1 MSTRQYAIDLESSL
15 WSLNESEFPLDPLF
29 YMQRAFDGDI
39 GPIVIRTAPKNQN
52 RFGSVRMARGR
63 AEASFYFQWSDPVDL
78 TDDYLLVH
86 AFEPSKE
93 EREYAIDRVSLWCME
108 APWEITRQVEAETFE
123 ELMERI
129 DEVETDLM

>member
-1 MSTRQYAIDLESSL
+1 
-15 WSLNESEFPLDPLF
+15 
-29 YMQRAFDGDI
+29 
-39 GPIVIRTAPKNQN
+39 
-52 RFGSVRMARGR
+52 MARGR

-129 DEVETDLM
+129 DEVETDLMFLERRQADSVNAFLGEIVQTIKDNRLKT